1 VLLKLQIRSYG
12 VNVCETDAPVE
23 RKVPYT
29 VVWAVNIQRHEIYAC
44 VKSGYREQF
53 IVDFGLMIYVCN
65 CDVSE
70 LSQKN
75 KNDVL
80 L

>member
-1 VLLKLQIRSYG
+1 MELH
-12 VNVCETDAPVE
+12 PV
-23 RKVPYT
+23 YS
-29 VVWAVNIQRHEIYAC
+29 C
-44 VKSGYREQF
+44 VKSGHREQF

-65 CDVSE
+65 SDVSE
-70 LSQKN
+70 ISHKN

>member
-1 VLLKLQIRSYG
+1 VLLTLQIRSYG
-12 VNVCETDAPVE
+12 GNICETDAPIE
-23 RKVPYT
+23 GKVPCT
-29 VVWAVNIQRHEIYAC
+29 AVCAVGMEWHQVYSC
-44 VKSGYREQF
+44 VESGHREQF

-65 CDVSE
+65 SDVSE
-70 LSQKN
+70 ISQKN